1 VRSSY
6 QTGGLSK
13 KSGEAKP
20 ASRINMTAFYKI
32 DKRRGLVLSS
42 GSGVLTKSDIVMH
55 MEQLLNDPDFDPKF
69 SQLAD
74 FSEVSRFDLTGDDV
88 RELANKTVFSPQSR
102 RAFIARG
109 DLAFGLG
116 RMFETL
122 RDLKG
127 ESGICIFREKE
138 DALNWVLGKA
148 KRA

>member
-1 VRSSY
+1 MTASL
-6 QTGGLSK
+6 QTEVPSK
-13 KSGEAKP
+13 KSSEVKP
-20 ASRINMTAFYKI
+20 ANRINMTAFYKI

-42 GSGVLTKSDIVMH
+42 GSGVLTRADLVKH

-74 FSEVSRFDLTGDDV
+74 FSEVSGFDLTGDDV

-102 RAFIARG
+102 RAFIASG
-109 DLAFGLG
+109 DLAFGLA

-127 ESGICIFREKE
+127 EFGICVFREKE
-138 DALNWVLGKA
+138 DALNWVLGKGKGA
-148 KRA
+148 

>member
-1 VRSSY
+1 
-6 QTGGLSK
+6 
-13 KSGEAKP
+13 
-20 ASRINMTAFYKI
+20 
-32 DKRRGLVLSS
+32 
-42 GSGVLTKSDIVMH
+42 MH